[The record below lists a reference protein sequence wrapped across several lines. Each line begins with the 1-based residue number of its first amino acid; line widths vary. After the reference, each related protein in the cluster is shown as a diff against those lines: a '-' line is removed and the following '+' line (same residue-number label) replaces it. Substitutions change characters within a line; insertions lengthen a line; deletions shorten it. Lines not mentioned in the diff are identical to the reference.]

1 MDFFYR
7 GEANV
12 FQENLDSFPAIV
24 EELKG
29 FMGNKDERVEDL
41 AVDEKRPPPQHL
53 SAFNKEI
60 ELPKISL
67 NTRVPQLKTQKP
79 GNFSNETLSP

>member
-1 MDFFYR
+1 MRIFLAILDFFYR

-12 FQENLDSFPAIV
+12 FQENLDSYLAIA

-41 AVDEKRPPPQHL
+41 AVHEKRLPFRDSKQHWL
-53 SAFNKEI
+53 CGFRSIRRNGEVNDGK
-60 ELPKISL
+60 K
-67 NTRVPQLKTQKP
+67 
-79 GNFSNETLSP
+79 

>member
-1 MDFFYR
+1 MRIFLAILDFFYR

-53 SAFNKEI
+53 SAFSKEI
-60 ELPKISL
+60 ELSSILGCP
-67 NTRVPQLKTQKP
+67 
-79 GNFSNETLSP
+79 E